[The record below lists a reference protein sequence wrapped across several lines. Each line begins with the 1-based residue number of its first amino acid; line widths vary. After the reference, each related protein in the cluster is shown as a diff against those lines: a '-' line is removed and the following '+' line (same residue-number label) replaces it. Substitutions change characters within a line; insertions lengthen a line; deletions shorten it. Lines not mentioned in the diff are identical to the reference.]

1 MQRNSHRRTD
11 SRAGPTGNE
20 SRHDQKL
27 DGLYVLQRRHGQIA
41 NWNAVPASGGTFSL
55 FVSTPYY
62 YPNGQSTPVYANE
75 GTIAL
80 SAERDTVGSGSYPLG
95 FAFVDPAT
103 IPYTG
108 GFIASFLIYPNETGS
123 DRKGCIVASYKG
135 VKFRQNFTQSGDG
148 LPWPKGFSVAGYSTT
163 STHNSFYM
171 PQAEAWYPLTI
182 NCPSGTTWSCSSTGS
197 VLTIS
202 RTNHQHAGAGNVRD
216 LGYLLREMDSD
227 RIDDPAIRKHHVF
240 LQGHRNR
247 CAVLYET
254 LRNRPLQM
262 KNKTLR
268 PVRAG
273 RTRFRCEPLP
283 NNVDVA
289 RRMRAIAQSD
299 DRHDRSFVGSLL

>member
-1 MQRNSHRRTD
+1 MKKGLLLLSVVGLWIACSETHIDEPTLAPDRPATKADTTRNW
-11 SRAGPTGNE
+11 TGYM
-20 SRHDQKL
+20 SYK
-27 DGLYVLQRRHGQIA
+27 DGTGQIA

-202 RTNHQHAGAGNVRD
+202 RTNTSIPEPVTSGTSGTYYVKWTQIGSTTPQFVNITFFCRGI
-216 LGYLLREMDSD
+216 G
-227 RIDDPAIRKHHVF
+227 IDVQF
-240 LQGHRNR
+240 
-247 CAVLYET
+247 Y
-254 LRNRPLQM
+254 
-262 KNKTLR
+262 
-268 PVRAG
+268 
-273 RTRFRCEPLP
+273 TRL
-283 NNVDVA
+283 
-289 RRMRAIAQSD
+289 
-299 DRHDRSFVGSLL
+299 